1 VKLPNRLPVRPRFP
15 LGPATWPGGVPRPP
29 AKKRTGVDY
38 DTAWARKYPVRMAR
52 ALLLDGVTKPAVR
65 VLASPTVD
73 GLDRIEDVVAPVIFA
88 ANHASH
94 LDTPLLL
101 TSLPSR
107 FRHKAVVV
115 AAADYFF
122 DKRWKAAFNAFSIG
136 AVPMERTKVNR
147 RSAEDAG
154 ALIKDGWSLVIFPEG
169 GRSPHGWTQEFKGGA
184 AYLAIRT
191 GVPVV
196 PVHIEGTRRVLKKGA
211 TRLTPSHTNLTFG
224 KPLRPLEGEDSRSM
238 AARIER
244 AVAELA
250 DEQAGDWWT
259 ARRRAASGATPSLAG
274 PAAGAWRRTW
284 ALGEHKRGPKRDRWP
299 T

>member
-1 VKLPNRLPVRPRFP
+1 VIPKLPVRPPFP
-15 LGPATWPGGVPRPP
+15 LGAPTWPTGVERPP

-52 ALLLDGVTKPAVR
+52 ALVLDGVTKPV
-65 VLASPTVD
+65 VHLLASPTVD
-73 GLDRIEDVVAPVIFA
+73 GLDRIEHLPAPVIFA

-101 TSLPSR
+101 TALPPR

-122 DKRWKAAFNAFSIG
+122 DKRWKGAFNAFSIN

-147 RSAEDAG
+147 RSAQDASK
-154 ALIKDGWSLVIFPEG
+154 LIEEGWSLVIFPEG
-169 GRSPHGWTQEFKGGA
+169 GRSPHGWAQEFKGGA
-184 AYLAIRT
+184 AYMAIRT

-211 TRLTPSHTNLTFG
+211 TRLTPSRTNLTFG
-224 KPLRPLEGEDSRSM
+224 APLRPLEGEDSRQM
-238 AARIER
+238 AVRIEQ

-250 DEQAGDWWT
+250 DEQARDWWT
-259 ARRRAASGATPSLAG
+259 ARRRAAAGQTPPITG
-274 PAAGAWRRTW
+274 PDAGAWRRSW
-284 ALGEHKRGPKRDRWP
+284 ALGENKRRPKRQRWP
-299 T
+299 A

>member
-1 VKLPNRLPVRPRFP
+1 MRLPIPVRPRFP
-15 LGPATWPGGVPRPP
+15 LGPATWPGGVERPP

-38 DTAWARKYPVRMAR
+38 DTSWARRYPVRMAR
-52 ALLLDGVTKPAVR
+52 ALLLDGVTKPVVQA
-65 VLASPTVD
+65 LASPTID
-73 GLDRIEDVVAPVIFA
+73 GLDRIQDLPAPVIFA

-101 TSLPSR
+101 TSLPPR
-107 FRHKAVVV
+107 FRHRAVVV

-147 RSAEDAG
+147 RSAIEAG
-154 ALIKDGWSLVIFPEG
+154 KLIEDGWSLVIFPEG
-169 GRSPHGWTQEFKGGA
+169 GRSPLGWAQEFKGGA

-211 TRLTPSHTNLTFG
+211 KRLTPSHTNLTFG
-224 KPLRPLEGEDSRSM
+224 RALRPLEGEDSRQM
-238 AARIER
+238 AVRIEQ

-250 DEQAGDWWT
+250 DEQAHDWWT
-259 ARRRAASGATPSLAG
+259 ARRRAASGATASITG
-274 PAAGAWRRTW
+274 PDAGAWRRSW

-299 T
+299 A